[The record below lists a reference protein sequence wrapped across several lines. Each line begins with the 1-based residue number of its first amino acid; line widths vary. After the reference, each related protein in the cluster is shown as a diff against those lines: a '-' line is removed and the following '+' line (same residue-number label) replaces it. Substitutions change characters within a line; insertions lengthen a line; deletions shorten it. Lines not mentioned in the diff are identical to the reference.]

1 MIEDF
6 LFRLLLCDV
15 NRGWVNSLGNL
26 FQMSM
31 EEVFP
36 SFVHVRLAKV
46 KWKWN
51 PSIHL
56 TAFQSLNR
64 GSTEDCFMNYVTSS
78 LSRFKFNGPVPE
90 PTSICDPIRQAR
102 SSVWCYS
109 IPQASI
115 NWFRLDSHRKPDG
128 FRRLSQLWTRI
139 FGDVSHIKRH
149 LEYVIRGRVWKIM
162 QDRKIYSQQLFPLQ
176 LIRLK
181 LPRSAWKS
189 NFNENP

>member
-1 MIEDF
+1 MRTAFPYQTCLNLYYWMIEDF

-36 SFVHVRLAKV
+36 SSVHVRLAKV

-64 GSTEDCFMNYVTSS
+64 GSREDCFMNYVTSS

-90 PTSICDPIRQAR
+90 PTSICDPIRHAR
-102 SSVWCYS
+102 SSVC
-109 IPQASI
+109 
-115 NWFRLDSHRKPDG
+115 G
-128 FRRLSQLWTRI
+128 
-139 FGDVSHIKRH
+139 
-149 LEYVIRGRVWKIM
+149 VIRF
-162 QDRKIYSQQLFPLQ
+162 RKHRSIDFGWIHAESPMAFDDYRSSERGFSEMF
-176 LIRLK
+176 LISK
-181 LPRSAWKS
+181 GISS
-189 NFNENP
+189 T